1 MGFSADDR
9 RKYDRFEISAAAR
22 LTLQDGEKHV
32 VLNTRDISAG
42 GAFFHTPSFPVCEG
56 DVLSA
61 EILIP
66 QKSSSFISSEN
77 HLQMKAQGT
86 VVRCDTDGMA
96 VKFTALEI
104 TPLGT
109 IMIH

>member
-1 MGFSADDR
+1 MGFTADDR

-22 LTLQDGEKHV
+22 LTFKDREEHF

-42 GAFFHTPSFPVCEG
+42 GAFFHTPSHHVREG

-66 QKSSSFISSEN
+66 QKSSNFISAEN

-86 VVRCDTDGMA
+86 VVRCDADGVA
-96 VKFTALEI
+96 VKFNSLEI